1 MVVALLVGADLAVRR
16 AVEVQ
21 LENRIRDEV
30 AQAQGAP
37 PQRTRVRIA
46 SFPFLLLL
54 LATGEVSEMTAS
66 VSDVEVSGLRIADI
80 GLDLQDVHIDRRRLL
95 GGKVELEG
103 IRLGQA
109 TAEVT
114 QTALRE
120 ALGGLPVVLGAGT
133 IGVTVGGVTA
143 SVSARVTD
151 GVLRL
156 SAAGVRLPA
165 ITLPT
170 LPLLPCVTQATA
182 EVGLLQLSCTIDRV
196 PQELLERVGA

>member
-16 AVEVQ
+16 TVEVQ

-46 SFPFLLLL
+46 SFPFLLRLA
-54 LATGEVSEMTAS
+54 ATGEVSEVTAS

-80 GLDLQDVHIDRRRLL
+80 GVDLQDVHIDRRRLL

-143 SVSARVTD
+143 SVSARARD
-151 GVLRL
+151 SPSKRAPSCSFCSCS
-156 SAAGVRLPA
+156 SASARR
-165 ITLPT
+165 
-170 LPLLPCVTQATA
+170 
-182 EVGLLQLSCTIDRV
+182 SCR
-196 PQELLERVGA
+196 RSSRR